1 MEHLEAESGSAQD
14 LTLNPEVSE
23 TLILKSKLLR
33 TRNPKVKVRDLG
45 FEDLEVERLVAEH
58 PHP

>member
-14 LTLNPEVSE
+14 STLDPEVSE
-23 TLILKSKLLR
+23 TLILKFKILR
-33 TRNPKVKVRDLG
+33 TPNPKVKVRDLG
-45 FEDLEVERLVAEH
+45 FEDLEMERLFAEH